1 MTLWV
6 LSYAEKSKIILM
18 AIKDRMKQPLYVAEL
33 HLKDSYKGPRPHK
46 IRLLTGKQ
54 KEEFIPPPGI
64 RRVFAQCKQDNA
76 RRRREP
82 CK

>member
-6 LSYAEKSKIILM
+6 LSYAEKSKLIIM

-54 KEEFIPPPGI
+54 KEEFIPPQEFVEFLRSANG
-64 RRVFAQCKQDNA
+64 
-76 RRRREP
+76 
-82 CK
+82 